1 MLGSS
6 RPSCSN
12 PTSASLRPFPSS
24 ETWNQSLSGVLCY
37 RAAGRW
43 GKCLHHP
50 LPLCV
55 HGSHPKISG
64 GEFIRPLLSFKMN
77 LICTAQT
84 KPHLSLPVKVTRIQ
98 PRDVKQVCPVLT
110 KIWDKL
116 LLGQTKINSHHS
128 PRCNTAKSLL
138 LSWLESLFVRVVLL
152 WNIQYDA
159 MIHHTAPLTIHSDL

>member
-1 MLGSS
+1 MSVVLGSS
-6 RPSCSN
+6 RPSCFN
-12 PTSASLRPFPSS
+12 PTSASLCPFPSS

-37 RAAGRW
+37 RAAGPW

-98 PRDVKQVCPVLT
+98 PKDVKPVCPVLT

-116 LLGQTKINSHHS
+116 LLGQKRLKSIRITRLDVILQDLCCCHDWS
-128 PRCNTAKSLL
+128 PSLCG
-138 LSWLESLFVRVVLL
+138 
-152 WNIQYDA
+152 
-159 MIHHTAPLTIHSDL
+159 